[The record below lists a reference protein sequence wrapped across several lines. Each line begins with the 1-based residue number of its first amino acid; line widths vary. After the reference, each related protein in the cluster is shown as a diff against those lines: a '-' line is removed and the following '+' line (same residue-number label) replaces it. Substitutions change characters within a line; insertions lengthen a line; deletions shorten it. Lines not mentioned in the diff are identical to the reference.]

1 MAVLHFLAVVIP
13 SAAESSKNGY
23 HVAHV
28 LLYLGHHLMKPSTRM
43 FSLTLG
49 AIAVFAPSLALAHP
63 GHDGDHGGLSWDFT
77 ADLVHYLTS
86 PYHLLPAAAA
96 GIVATLAWRYFRSN
110 RKETKR

>member
-1 MAVLHFLAVVIP
+1 
-13 SAAESSKNGY
+13 
-23 HVAHV
+23 
-28 LLYLGHHLMKPSTRM
+28 
-43 FSLTLG
+43 
-49 AIAVFAPSLALAHP
+49 AHP